1 MADNNIGMGMTGKVD
16 AYEYVRKA
24 TGTEKSDTRG
34 TTDLGKDAF
43 LQLLVCQMQ
52 NQDPM
57 NPNSDTEY
65 VAQLAQFSQLEQLQ
79 NLSSESEKSQA
90 FSLVGKYCVFQVKDS
105 NGNVS
110 YPEGLIDS
118 VNISGKNVTLTVG
131 ENSYK
136 YDELYTVMNS
146 AAAASGKDE
155 TDEAGTEASE
165 EV

>member
-16 AYEYVRKA
+16 TYEYVRKA

-34 TTDLGKDAF
+34 
-43 LQLLVCQMQ
+43 
-52 NQDPM
+52 
-57 NPNSDTEY
+57 

-146 AAAASGKDE
+146 AAAAAEEDAAE
-155 TDEAGTEASE
+155 EASGE
-165 EV
+165 A